1 MASFSWDITEE
12 YKKKLLSDQLYDSCA
27 SYVYGY
33 DISKSMTNNY
43 NFYKEDYKPKQ
54 VFFNGKSTAVI
65 WKDGSKTVVHCSEN
79 EPFVE
84 EVGVAM
90 ATIKKIYGNRSE
102 FLRVVE
108 DAYRQKTKAE
118 RKAEEE
124 LKNQEKTK

>member
-1 MASFSWDITEE
+1 MVNALYKSIPVQDFSTYIYGTWDMTAGSSFS
-12 YKKKLLSDQLYDSCA
+12 
-27 SYVYGY
+27 
-33 DISKSMTNNY
+33 
-43 NFYKEDYKPKQ
+43 FYKEDYKPKQ